1 MSEISCFYYHSDEEE
16 RQAFLQFISLVQ
28 YHKEVWCG
36 EVHSLSN
43 DEVVK
48 KSVKNEAICGGE
60 AKMCS
65 PGGSAVAWILVM
77 AMLSLVTQPSYPARY
92 NHQERYNQACE
103 MLIAI
108 DEPLYRSQGQDL
120 AKIKQLAKDHVNE
133 INKIYHKV
141 PTTNITQAFSFL
153 SSGHLK
159 TCWHLSHV
167 NSCKGQY
174 HTIKGYFK
182 S

>member
-1 MSEISCFYYHSDEEE
+1 
-16 RQAFLQFISLVQ
+16 
-28 YHKEVWCG
+28 
-36 EVHSLSN
+36 
-43 DEVVK
+43 
-48 KSVKNEAICGGE
+48 
-60 AKMCS
+60 MCS

-92 NHQERYNQACE
+92 NQDTYNQACE

-120 AKIKQLAKDHVNE
+120 AKIKQLAKDHVSE

-159 TCWHLSHV
+159 TCWDLSHV

-174 HTIKGYFK
+174 QTIKGEKGTLKANKNDRVYFYGRLNL
-182 S
+182 SRSS